1 MKKKQKE
8 NYYNSNQKNSKKQ
21 IQVYMNGKKEKNI
34 FGVVGFENNKKKNI
48 CFLTISILLFVL

>member
-8 NYYNSNQKNSKKQ
+8 NYYNSNQKYSKKQ

-48 CFLTISILLFVL
+48 CFMNSSIQCFL